1 MNEGEVERSIYIE
14 EAINIASGTRI
25 YQKRVILILFLG
37 CIAIAHINMCTEFFA
52 PELVICDR
60 NTSTG
65 RCGKEN
71 NSTPRNDIIDFECL
85 INLFYFEECEA
96 TDCAGLDPISK
107 NSATFE
113 FKRFQKQSVLFET
126 WYGIGK
132 LIGCLFVPFL
142 IDKYGRKKVI
152 KNACIIC
159 AFNYT

>member
-1 MNEGEVERSIYIE
+1 MNESEIKRSVYIE
-14 EAINIASGTRI
+14 EAINITSGTRM

-37 CIAIAHINMCTEFFA
+37 CIAVAHINMCTEFFA
-52 PELVICDR
+52 PELVTCDEE
-60 NTSTG
+60 NSG
-65 RCGKEN
+65 SCEKEK
-71 NSTPRNDIIDFECL
+71 NSAPMINFIDLECFSDFF
-85 INLFYFEECEA
+85 NFPECKA
-96 TDCAGLDPISK
+96 TDCTGLDTIS
-107 NSATFE
+107 NNTATFE
-113 FKRFQKQSVLFET
+113 FKRFQKQPVIFET